1 MRILGIGWLG
11 SRSAAYEAMTDF
23 AVNTL
28 GLTPA
33 VRTGDMTVFRLPD
46 GDEFQLFGPENDNL
60 PFTDHPVAAFLVDD
74 VPTARAE
81 LEAKGVEFIGDT
93 EISGNAAWTYFRAPD
108 GRVYELTH
116 RKGGEA

>member
-60 PFTDHPVAAFLVDD
+60 PFTDQPVAAFLVDD